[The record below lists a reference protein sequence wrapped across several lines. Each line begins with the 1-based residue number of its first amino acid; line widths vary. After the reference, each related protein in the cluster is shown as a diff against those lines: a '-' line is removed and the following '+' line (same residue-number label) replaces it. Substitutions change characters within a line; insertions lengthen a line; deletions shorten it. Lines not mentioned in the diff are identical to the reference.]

1 MRLAHEHSLF
11 FLATLACLLAV
22 AVHCFPVEE
31 DDPGNNI
38 TWQMETGDDSEQPEE
53 EEHLATTIQPYST
66 EFARSVAKLE
76 GDLLDTLAGFVVGI
90 FGQISAAWE
99 PSSDT
104 NSSAAPPQD
113 PRLLKII

>member
-1 MRLAHEHSLF
+1 MRLAHEHSLI

-22 AVHCFPVEE
+22 AAHTSNTTWQAAVEAG
-31 DDPGNNI
+31 DDP
-38 TWQMETGDDSEQPEE
+38 EQPEA
-53 EEHLATTIQPYST
+53 EEHLVTTIQPYST

-90 FGQISAAWE
+90 FGQISAAWG

>member
-1 MRLAHEHSLF
+1 MGAGPNTPTMRLAHEHSLI

-22 AVHCFPVEE
+22 AAHSNTTWQAG
-31 DDPGNNI
+31 DDP
-38 TWQMETGDDSEQPEE
+38 EQPEE
-53 EEHLATTIQPYST
+53 EEHLVTTIQPYST

-90 FGQISAAWE
+90 FGQISAAWG